1 MALSSEST
9 QLCSS
14 CEESSAAEILY
25 KCTQCSVSDDPK
37 KPVEFLCDL
46 CIASHVKKKHPILD
60 HRSLEPAVCSEHRQ
74 LCLDYCITCDEVSCA
89 KCLVKHSKHEFKP
102 LNEKASEVRAKVF
115 EMLSDWEKNEKTA
128 LEKSQVISKIVDIHE
143 TEMEQLVKEVE
154 SLLDKIKE
162 TLTAEIKSKFR
173 EFKAT
178 QNWVKD
184 HVRNVGQTQSDL
196 RGLLCQ
202 SNGSMVASI
211 STVLAKTV
219 ALSTSQSEVEVY
231 HMNKEKFQTGAGFK
245 SLHQKIVFEMRKE
258 LSLPG
263 LKSKDPEP
271 SLVSKSQT
279 KSKGAKPKLQQKFK
293 SLVGGC
299 FADDCFEVAQT
310 NQSFEA
316 RKYDTQKRK
325 TSSNIVASECDDLVS
340 SSVDHVYYCD
350 ELLVVVCSQLRFG
363 GGDKQALVCDLTGTF
378 TTSVWTK
385 MEYPTNHDVL
395 GPFIS
400 VNSDLVWLYWDPSEH
415 SIRIWPY
422 RIHWRTY
429 TVHCQS
435 RPVNKYV
442 TDCGSPCFF
451 DRHAQNIIALW
462 PNENSDE
469 IVCRHKYNETIDSI
483 SSFRDEKHT
492 VVVTWSVEFR
502 ASSVYCC
509 RNSHWFEQ
517 WTVRARLSWGESK
530 IRIDPSGRLYE
541 LNTLNVG
548 DDKKKELL
556 FFIERH

>member
-1 MALSSEST
+1 MALSREST

-14 CEESSAAEILY
+14 CEESSAAELLY
-25 KCTQCSVSDDPK
+25 KCTQCNVSDDPK

-46 CIASHVKKKHPILD
+46 CVALHIKKKHPILD
-60 HRSLEPAVCSEHRQ
+60 HRSLEPAVCSEHKQ

-102 LNEKASEVRAKVF
+102 LIEKASEVRAKVF

-128 LEKSQVISKIVDIHE
+128 LEKSEDISKIVDVHE
-143 TEMEQLVKEVE
+143 TEMKQLVKEVE
-154 SLLDKIKE
+154 SMLEKVKE
-162 TLTAEIKSKFR
+162 TLTAEIKSKFT

-184 HVRNVGQTQSDL
+184 HVRTVGQTQSDL

-219 ALSTSQSEVEVY
+219 ALRTSQSEVELY
-231 HMNKEKFQTGAGFK
+231 QMNKEKFQTGAGFK

-271 SLVSKSQT
+271 SLVTKSQT

-293 SLVGGC
+293 LIVGGC
-299 FADDCFEVAQT
+299 FADGCFEVAQT
-310 NQSFEA
+310 NQSFEV
-316 RKYDTQKRK
+316 RNYDTQNRK
-325 TSSNIVASECDDLVS
+325 TSPAIVSECGDLVS
-340 SSVDHVYYCD
+340 ASVDRVYYCD
-350 ELLVVVCSQLRFG
+350 KHLVVVCSQLRG
-363 GGDKQALVCDLTGTF
+363 GGKHAFFCDVRDCDIL
-378 TTSVWTK
+378 WTK
-385 MEYPTNHDVL
+385 KTYPSNFDVL
-395 GPFIS
+395 GPFRS

-422 RIHWRTY
+422 SIHWRTY
-429 TVHCQS
+429 TVQCLS

-442 TDCGSPCFF
+442 TDCSLPCFF
-451 DRHAQNIIALW
+451 DRRAQKIIALW
-462 PNENSDE
+462 PNNESAE
-469 IVCRHKYNETIDSI
+469 ILGRHEYNETIDSI

-509 RNSHWFEQ
+509 RNSHWSEQ

-530 IRIDPSGRLYE
+530 VRIDPSGSLYE